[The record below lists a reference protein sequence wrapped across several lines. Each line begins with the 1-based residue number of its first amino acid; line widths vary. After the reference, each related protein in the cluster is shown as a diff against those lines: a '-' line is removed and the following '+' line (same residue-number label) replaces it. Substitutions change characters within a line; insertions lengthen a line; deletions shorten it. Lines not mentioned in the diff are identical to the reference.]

1 MGVPMIKDDTIDN
14 RAIIVQKNTI
24 EQQTTMNNMIT
35 NIMNIWN
42 RHSKEFTF
50 RESIMICLGLS
61 NITKYEHCYNLIVQ
75 RSRNLLAGCGC
86 CKRHAFGL
94 YDKNFQHVLNYN
106 TEIPTTYTLD
116 GKPCDCKCRMIARCL
131 L

>member
-1 MGVPMIKDDTIDN
+1 MGIPMIVDDTKDN
-14 RAIIVQKNTI
+14 RVIIVQKNTI
-24 EQQTTMNNMIT
+24 EQQTIMNNMIT

-42 RHSKEFTF
+42 RPSKEFSF
-50 RESIMICLGLS
+50 RESIMIGLDLS
-61 NITKYEHCYNLIVQ
+61 KNEYCYDFIVQ

-94 YDKNFQHVLNYN
+94 YDKNFQHVTDYN
-106 TEIPTTYTLD
+106 KEIPTTYTLD
-116 GKPCDCKCRMIARCL
+116 GKPCDCKCRMIARYL